1 MMRTKSGK
9 WFEVKVSYDKVMDD
23 GNEKKAVET
32 YVVEALSFTEAE
44 AIIIREMQDYISGD
58 FSVMNI
64 NPMKFKEV
72 VFDDREPTVYYY
84 KAKLMFITLDEKTE
98 KEKRTPVYYLV
109 QATSFDNCKNTIRQL
124 MDSTMIDYQI
134 TSVSETKII
143 DVFES

>member
-9 WFEVKVSYDKVMDD
+9 WFEVKVSYDKVMED
-23 GNEKKAVET
+23 GNEKKAIET

-44 AIIIREMQDYISGD
+44 AIIIREMQEYISGD

-84 KAKLMFITLDEKTE
+84 KAKLMFITFDEKTE

-124 MDSTMIDYQI
+124 MGSTMIDYQI
-134 TSVSETKII
+134 ASVSETNIM
-143 DVFES
+143 DVFEV

>member
-9 WFEVKVSYDKVMDD
+9 WFEVKVSYDKVMED
-23 GNEKKAVET
+23 GNEKKAIET

-44 AIIIREMQDYISGD
+44 AIIIREMQEYISGD

-134 TSVSETKII
+134 TSVSETNIM
-143 DVFES
+143 DVFEV